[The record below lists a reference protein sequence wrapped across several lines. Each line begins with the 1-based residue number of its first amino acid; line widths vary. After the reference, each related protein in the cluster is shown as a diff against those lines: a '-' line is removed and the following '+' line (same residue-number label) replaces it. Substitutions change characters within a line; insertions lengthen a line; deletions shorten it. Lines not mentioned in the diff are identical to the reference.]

1 MDKYL
6 FITGN
11 GFDLDLG
18 LKTRYSD
25 FANNSSIFSNSSLD
39 GSALCMLLNKVV
51 QRNPEWFDIEEI
63 LKNYAQLPED
73 ENERKLKQSE
83 RWRSQMADKQTFDDL
98 IKGFREYIL
107 QEQGRTDL
115 QKDSYAARL
124 LRAVVE
130 NGKYTIYT
138 FNYTDMNR
146 MAQSLGIRKKF
157 QFDAIHGR
165 AADKSIILGVD
176 DEVDVFDGME
186 FLYKTFNRYYQSHS
200 ITHDLQ
206 TAEEVI
212 IFGHS
217 LSSIDYPYFQDF
229 FRMVCQP
236 GNAASHRK
244 RITIF
249 TYDETSRLSLMKQ
262 LRTMNEHRTNYL
274 YNQNDF
280 TFICTS
286 SSEQNDGIYPSRFED
301 LLKHLNETSEAEN
314 QRRMDNLARMIH

>member
-176 DEVDVFDGME
+176 DEVDVFVWN
-186 FLYKTFNRYYQSHS
+186 FYT
-200 ITHDLQ
+200 
-206 TAEEVI
+206 
-212 IFGHS
+212 
-217 LSSIDYPYFQDF
+217 
-229 FRMVCQP
+229 
-236 GNAASHRK
+236 
-244 RITIF
+244 
-249 TYDETSRLSLMKQ
+249 RLSTDIISPIPSPMIFKQ
-262 LRTMNEHRTNYL
+262 QKRSSYL
-274 YNQNDF
+274 V
-280 TFICTS
+280 
-286 SSEQNDGIYPSRFED
+286 
-301 LLKHLNETSEAEN
+301 
-314 QRRMDNLARMIH
+314 IH